1 MLRHFFFSLREC
13 CCHLVFHAV
22 FLIAV
27 GGCSIMPSFPGGG
40 ALSTMTILLRTHQ
53 NVGLFRISRVNS
65 FFPPLGE
72 V

>member
-1 MLRHFFFSLREC
+1 
-13 CCHLVFHAV
+13 
-22 FLIAV
+22 
-27 GGCSIMPSFPGGG
+27 MPSFPGGG